1 MSLAK
6 AKLFELDANNRPK
19 SGATPHLEVQFNPE
33 TLKVSYQN
41 QVQQPGQSSGG
52 GAGGGAQAS
61 TQFVG
66 RGSSKLNV
74 QLWFDVT
81 GELPSAETAQTDVR
95 QLTRKVI
102 YFLQPS
108 AGPNNTPGAPPKLR
122 FEWGS
127 FRFDGALES
136 VEESLEF
143 FSADGVPLR
152 ANLTLSVSRQDVEVS
167 FSDFT
172 PAAAPNT
179 PGTRPLTA
187 ASAGI
192 SLPGMAD
199 LQGGVDWQ
207 AIAAANGITNP
218 RQLAAGTLVDLRLSS
233 PL

>member
-19 SGATPHLEVQFNPE
+19 AGATPQLEVQFNPE
-33 TLKVSYQN
+33 TLKVAYQN
-41 QVQQPGQSSGG
+41 QVNQPGQSS
-52 GAGGGAQAS
+52 AGGAQAS

-66 RGSSKLNV
+66 RGTSKLNV

-81 GELPSAETAQTDVR
+81 GELPAAETAQTDVR

-108 AGPNNTPGAPPKLR
+108 AGPDNTPGAPPKLR

-152 ANLTLSVSRQDVEVS
+152 ASLTLSVSRQDVEVS

-172 PAAAPNT
+172 PAAASNT
-179 PGTRPLTA
+179 PGTRPLAA
-187 ASAGI
+187 ASAGL

-199 LQGGVDWQ
+199 LQGSADWQ

-218 RQLAAGTLVDLRLSS
+218 RRLAAGTFVDLNLSVS
-233 PL
+233 PSP

>member
-6 AKLFELDANNRPK
+6 AKLFELDANSRPK

-52 GAGGGAQAS
+52 GAGGGAQSS

-66 RGSSKLNV
+66 RGTSKLNV

-81 GELPSAETAQTDVR
+81 GELPSAETSQTDVR

-172 PAAAPNT
+172 PGAAANT

-187 ASAGI
+187 APAGA
-192 SLPGMAD
+192 SLAALAD
-199 LQGGVDWQ
+199 QAGLGDWQ
-207 AIAAANGITNP
+207 AIAAALGVEDP
-218 RQLAAGTLVDLRLSS
+218 RRLPTGRLIDLNVSVSL
-233 PL
+233 